1 MELILNEAAAK
12 EELSGIRRFTAFVK
26 QTPGAIGF
34 TMGEPDLDTKEEIKA
49 AVMTALDANETHY
62 PPGNGS
68 PFTLEAISAFEAEKF
83 GLHYSPDEIILTM
96 GSTEGLFITLATVLN
111 PGDEV
116 IIPTPAFSLYESI
129 TRLFRG
135 VPVYLPTEGSGFQVD
150 PEALKRAITPRT
162 KALVLNSP
170 NNPSGVVYT
179 KETMDAI
186 HDVLKD
192 KPIFVLCDDV
202 YRALVYKGQFHSFAE
217 YQDMRDRVVVA
228 QSFSKSY
235 AMTGWRLG
243 YVLADAPLRDKMQ
256 VFHQYC
262 VTSAP
267 SVLQRACVQALKTDV
282 TYVRELFQKRR
293 DYVYGR
299 LTAMG
304 WDVTKPEGAFYMFI
318 PTGRYD
324 NDSLRFCRRLVT
336 EAGVGFVPGVYFATE
351 GYMRMSYCYSDGELK
366 EGLDRLENW
375 VNAQR

>member
-1 MELILNEAAAK
+1 MKLTLNSAAEK
-12 EELSGIRRFTAFVK
+12 EQLSGIRRFTAFVK
-26 QTPGAIGF
+26 QTPGTIGF
-34 TMGEPDLDTKEEIKA
+34 TMGEPDLNTDESIKS
-49 AVMTALDANETHY
+49 AVVSALEANETHY
-62 PPGNGS
+62 PPGNGLPS
-68 PFTLEAISAFEAEKF
+68 TLEAISAFEAEKF
-83 GLHYSPDEIILTM
+83 GLSYSPEEIILTV
-96 GSTEGLFITLATVLN
+96 GSTEGIFVTLATVLN

-129 TRLFRG
+129 TRLFRA
-135 VPVYLPTEGSGFQVD
+135 VPVYLPTEDNGFQVD

-170 NNPSGVVYT
+170 NNPTGVVYT

-202 YRALVYKGQFHSFAE
+202 YRALVYSGEFHSFAA
-217 YQDMRDRVVVA
+217 YQDMRDRIVVA
-228 QSFSKSY
+228 QSLSKPY

-243 YVLADAPLRDKMQ
+243 YVLADAPLRERLQ

-267 SVLQRACVQALKTDV
+267 SVLQRACVQALGTDV
-282 TYVRELFQKRR
+282 TGTRELFQKRR

-299 LTAMG
+299 LAAMG

-318 PTGRYD
+318 PTGKYD
-324 NDSLRFCRRLVT
+324 GDSLRFCRRLVT
-336 EAGVGFVPGVYFATE
+336 EAGVGVVPGVYFGTE
-351 GYMRMSYCYSDGELK
+351 GYMRMSYCYSDDELK

-375 VNAQR
+375 VNAQK